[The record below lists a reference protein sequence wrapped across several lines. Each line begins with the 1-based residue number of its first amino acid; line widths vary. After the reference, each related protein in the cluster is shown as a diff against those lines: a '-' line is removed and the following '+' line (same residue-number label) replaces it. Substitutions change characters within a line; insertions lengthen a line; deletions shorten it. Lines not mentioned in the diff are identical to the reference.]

1 MTDET
6 GKSSGANHGSSSHD
20 LVMEGK
26 LGKEAAEICNL
37 YSQSVSEYVRRFNEG
52 GMDLLLER
60 KTAPGRKYFLTD
72 DQQKALK
79 KTVLTS
85 SPAEQGLGSVLD
97 HKTLNFIKI

>member
-6 GKSSGANHGSSSHD
+6 GKSSGAHHGSSSHD

-26 LGKEAAEICNL
+26 LGKEADEICNL

-60 KTAPGRKYFLTD
+60 KTVPGRKYFLTD
-72 DQQKALK
+72 DQQKTLK
-79 KTVLTS
+79 EAVLTS
-85 SPAEQGLGSVLD
+85 SSAEQGLGSMVSWTT
-97 HKTLNFIKI
+97 KP